1 MKQTIEIEV
10 PEGYEVSEGE
20 QPRLPKEGEYYLHN
34 YKANEAG
41 RTHTWPVIILKKK
54 APEYFKGKYYEK
66 LTDEFCYDVVEI
78 KALEDCLELIDAYM
92 ASFKVIGHESDRATY
107 KALKA
112 LVEG

>member
-54 APEYFKGKYYEK
+54 APKYWKGERYDAHTNYKM
-66 LTDEFCYDVVEI
+66 YDVVEI
-78 KALEDCLELIDAYM
+78 KALEDALELIDSYM
-92 ASFKVIGHESDRATY
+92 ASIKTIGNESDKATY
-107 KALKA
+107 KALKTLMEA
-112 LVEG
+112 